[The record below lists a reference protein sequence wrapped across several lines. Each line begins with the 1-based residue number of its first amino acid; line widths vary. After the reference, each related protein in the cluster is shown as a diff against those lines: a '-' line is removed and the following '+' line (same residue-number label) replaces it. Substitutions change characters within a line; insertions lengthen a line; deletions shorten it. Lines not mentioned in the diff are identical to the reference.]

1 MPLSIHPSDQLS
13 ERSHVFTRALQ
24 CSEDAEIKSG
34 SVTHGLT
41 MSPIELLDMGLTP
54 PPIFGNA
61 RTSKAPGLDTA
72 PNKECKTL
80 LKVCDIT
87 FCAQI

>member
-1 MPLSIHPSDQLS
+1 MSPHPSDQLS
-13 ERSHVFTRALQ
+13 ERSHASTTALQ

-41 MSPIELLDMGLTP
+41 MSPIEPLDRGLTS

-61 RTSKAPGLDTA
+61 RISKAPGLDTA

>member
-1 MPLSIHPSDQLS
+1 M
-13 ERSHVFTRALQ
+13 FTRALQ

-41 MSPIELLDMGLTP
+41 MSPIEPLDRGLTS

-61 RTSKAPGLDTA
+61 RISKAPGLDTA

-87 FCAQI
+87 FCVQI